1 MGESMK
7 IVALMTALTTC
18 AALGL
23 SPLETAW
30 AQDSI
35 AENDR
40 AVEMMALGQGV
51 EKDPAAAR
59 DWYAAAAELRSALS
73 MVKDLSADLRADI
86 DAAKA
91 EWIATIGKPDPAR

>member
-1 MGESMK
+1 
-7 IVALMTALTTC
+7 MTALTTC

-30 AQDSI
+30 AQDST

-59 DWYAAAAELRSALS
+59 DWYAAAAEQRSA
-73 MVKDLSADLRADI
+73 I